1 MRHKPISEQV
11 MVVMGAS
18 TGIGRL
24 LASEAA
30 RRGARVVVAA
40 RSEEPLGEL
49 VDEIRD
55 RGGRALAVVADTTS
69 PEDARV
75 VAETA
80 ERELGRI
87 DTWVQMAAVAIY
99 SPFEKLTPEEF
110 ERVIRV
116 NLVGQAYG
124 AMAALP
130 VMRRHGGGGFIA
142 VSSVEAEVA
151 LPYHSSYA
159 AAKHGVKGM
168 LDSLRMELK
177 HDKVPISITN
187 VMPASINTPFFD
199 HARTKLGVK
208 PQGLPPLYDPA
219 VVVEAILRAAE
230 KPRRE
235 VIVGGSGRFLVP
247 MHRRYP
253 RFVEAML
260 RRTAFRGQE
269 TREPRGEEHPDNV
282 DAPSGADSRVRG
294 EEGREARGGPVQR
307 RRRMGGPVPWVGVA
321 ALALGFVARRLL
333 HRRASTAFLRALPRA
348 LPRALH
354 RSVRRRSAHIFGRG
368 FGPRYR
374 LVRSVT
380 V

>member
-1 MRHKPISEQV
+1 MRHKPIAEQV

-24 LASEAA
+24 LAREAA
-30 RRGARVVVAA
+30 RRGASVVVAA

-55 RGGRALAVVADTTS
+55 WGGRALAVVADTSS

-80 ERELGRI
+80 ERELGRV

-99 SPFEKLTPEEF
+99 SPFEKLTPDEF

-116 NLVGQAYG
+116 DLVGHAYG

-130 VMRRHGGGGFIA
+130 VMRRHGGGAFIA

-168 LDSLRMELK
+168 LDALRMELA
-177 HDKVPISITN
+177 HDKAPISVTN

-208 PQGLPPLYDPA
+208 PQGLPPIYDPML
-219 VVVEAILRAAE
+219 VVEAILGAAE
-230 KPRRE
+230 RPRRE
-235 VIVGGSGRFLVP
+235 IIVGGAGRFMVR
-247 MHRRYP
+247 MYRRYP
-253 RFVEAML
+253 RLVEAML
-260 RRTAFRGQE
+260 RRTAFRGQK
-269 TREPRGEEHPDNV
+269 TRERRGERHPDNV
-282 DAPSGADSRVRG
+282 DAPSGADNRVRG
-294 EEGREARGGPVQR
+294 EEDREAIGGPVQR
-307 RRRMGGPVPWVGVA
+307 RRRMGGAVPWIGVA

-333 HRRASTAFLRALPRA
+333 HVRGRRRFLRFVRA
-348 LPRALH
+348 
-354 RSVRRRSAHIFGRG
+354 
-368 FGPRYR
+368 
-374 LVRSVT
+374 
-380 V
+380 